1 MTVPDQ
7 PGPLTALPVRV
18 RPRHGET
25 ASSYLARLAHA
36 NHLRPSYL
44 RSVIGRP
51 SQPGTIRA
59 DRLAAISGR
68 PADALRHTLAGL
80 DRRPGGG
87 PPQLMRTRSPAAG
100 NPVISDRFRRD
111 AAADA
116 AVPISVLAARHHL
129 PRRTVL
135 AALTPPDWAHGAPF
149 PKWQGP
155 VLAPL
160 RGLIDTWL
168 TEEPALSA
176 RKIWERLLDEH
187 NADISHV
194 TVTAYVTRQRARS
207 DDETNDTTHR
217 SPRLP
222 STSKQALLGRRKR
235 APRGNGNPLQSH
247 DSRLTPVKPKGAGQ
261 DQCLGGM
268 ILLS

>member
-1 MTVPDQ
+1 MTPPAQ
-7 PGPLTALPVRV
+7 PEPLTALPVRV

-25 ASSYLARLAHA
+25 ASSYLGRLARA

-87 PPQLMRTRSPAAG
+87 PPQLVRTRSPAAG
-100 NPVISDRFRRD
+100 NPVISEAIRRD

-116 AVPISVLAARHHL
+116 AAPIAILAARHHL

-149 PKWQGP
+149 PKWQAP

-194 TVTAYVTRQRARS
+194 TVNTYVSRQRARS
-207 DDETNDTTHR
+207 DDKTSDTTR
-217 SPRLP
+217 VTPRLP
-222 STSKQALLGRRKR
+222 PASK
-235 APRGNGNPLQSH
+235 
-247 DSRLTPVKPKGAGQ
+247 
-261 DQCLGGM
+261 
-268 ILLS
+268 